1 MLIHLGNTPAQSHPK
16 GIEFAKR
23 LVPTVPKHCTIPK
36 RASPT
41 RQFVVKLLSRIRLQM
56 SQAFHAVTCVR
67 QLSCDANDGICTHPV
82 DLFAGCAR
90 DDTEDKDNKLASH
103 HGYQLRPKSDSGLCR
118 QKVYDDKPSTS
129 IKNSLGRHIEQCQVG

>member
-1 MLIHLGNTPAQSHPK
+1 MLIHLGNTPAQSHPN
-16 GIEFAKR
+16 GIEFANR

-56 SQAFHAVTCVR
+56 SQAFHAVTCMC
-67 QLSCDANDGICTHPV
+67 QLSSKAKGGRCTHPV
-82 DLFAGCAR
+82 DLFAGCAG
-90 DDTEDKDNKLASH
+90 DDTQDEDNKLASH

-118 QKVYDDKPSTS
+118 QKVYHDSPFTS
-129 IKNSLGRHIEQCQVG
+129 IKDLLGRHIEQCQVD

>member
-1 MLIHLGNTPAQSHPK
+1 LGNTPAQSHPN
-16 GIEFAKR
+16 GMEFANR

-41 RQFVVKLLSRIRLQM
+41 RQLVVKLLSRIRLQM

-67 QLSCDANDGICTHPV
+67 QLSSKANGGRCTHPI

-90 DDTEDKDNKLASH
+90 DDTEHKDNELAGH
-103 HGYQLRPKSDSGLCR
+103 HRYQLRPESDPRLCIVSKR
-118 QKVYDDKPSTS
+118 PFSS
-129 IKNSLGRHIEQCQVG
+129 IRDLLEQHIERCQVG